1 MMGQHLY
8 TALVCI
14 QDIFK
19 LIMSVNL
26 VMFITQMVFY
36 HMSN

>member
-1 MMGQHLY
+1 MGRYLHI
-8 TALVCI
+8 ALVYI

-19 LIMSVNL
+19 FVLSKNL

>member
-1 MMGQHLY
+1 MGWYLQI
-8 TALVCI
+8 ALVYI

-19 LIMSVNL
+19 FVLSKNF
-26 VMFITQMVFY
+26 VMFITQMMLY